1 DDWLATDARYLEAAR
16 ALWPENRILV
26 YRNASAPDIARL
38 LCRCGAMLGFEG
50 RGVSWSH
57 GQKLKGLLRP
67 GHCLLPADGLVE
79 KLRVIKEPC
88 EIAALEKSFLLN
100 HQMFAWLENRLAA
113 GELAS
118 RNEKTLAWEIEKFF
132 RDNGAQ
138 ELAFD
143 TIAATGKNGARPHA
157 IPGAR
162 IFAANEP
169 VLVDAGCRVDDYCS
183 DQTRT
188 WWHGPEPS
196 ADFEKTLGLVRS
208 AQEAALAMMAPG
220 VPCADVYKAATQV
233 FIDAGVEKA
242 FTHGLGHGVG
252 LQTHEA
258 PSLSPFSS
266 QILAENMVVTVEPGL
281 YYPDW
286 GGVRWENTVLIEKNG
301 IRIL

>member
-1 DDWLATDARYLEAAR
+1 
-16 ALWPENRILV
+16 
-26 YRNASAPDIARL
+26 
-38 LCRCGAMLGFEG
+38 M
-50 RGVSWSH
+50 
-57 GQKLKGLLRP
+57 
-67 GHCLLPADGLVE
+67 
-79 KLRVIKEPC
+79 RVIKEPC

-286 GGVRWENTVLIEKNG
+286 GGVRWENTVLIEKNV